1 VHRTVVVFDIEGFG
15 DPCRTN
21 RHQIVVRDGLY
32 RTLERAFDRAH
43 IRWSKCY
50 HEDRGD
56 GVFVLAPAEIP
67 KSLFVDVLPKE
78 LADALDEHNRSHCPE
93 ERIRLRMALHAGEI
107 SYDHHGVTA
116 AAITLAFR
124 LVNAPSLRTALAE
137 SPGEL
142 ALITS
147 PWFFDEVVRNSA
159 TGSVASYRPTEVV
172 MKETRTVGWIRTCA
186 GSLAPVELPRRPAV
200 HHAFQHAQGERTAAQ
215 QDIVEGA
222 DVERPA

>member
-1 VHRTVVVFDIEGFG
+1 MVTAQYYRVGPILWPAVHRTVVVFDIEGFG
-15 DPCRTN
+15 DRRRTN

-32 RTLERAFDRAH
+32 HTLERAFERTH

-56 GVFVLAPAEIP
+56 GLFVLVPAEIP
-67 KSLFVDVLPKE
+67 KSLFIDVLPTE
-78 LADALDEHNRSHCPE
+78 LADALNEHNCAHCPE
-93 ERIRLRMALHAGEI
+93 ERIRLRMALHAGEV

-124 LVNAPSLRTALAE
+124 LVNAPSLKAALAE
-137 SPGEL
+137 STGEL

-159 TGSVASYRPTEVV
+159 ASSPGSYYPTEVV
-172 MKETRTVGWIRTCA
+172 MKETRTVGWIR
-186 GSLAPVELPRRPAV
+186 
-200 HHAFQHAQGERTAAQ
+200 Q
-215 QDIVEGA
+215 
-222 DVERPA
+222 